1 MFQYN
6 GIATSPPT
14 QQGYG
19 VTLGATTNYYHHEQR
34 QICGGRSYHPKTEFS
49 VLETAP
55 LTFPYQYWY
64 LAQHGTCGSQ
74 YEPLKTHG
82 GGGASPMGSKAARVM
97 RCSVRVLLPLVS
109 ISRLGP
115 LPAGMVAE
123 TARARA
129 RGKESTAQKRIFVD

>member
-1 MFQYN
+1 MSK
-6 GIATSPPT
+6 GRS
-14 QQGYG
+14 
-19 VTLGATTNYYHHEQR
+19 VE
-34 QICGGRSYHPKTEFS
+34 GRSYHPKMEFS
-49 VLETAP
+49 VPETAP

-82 GGGASPMGSKAARVM
+82 GASTMGSKAARAI
-97 RCSVRVLLPLVS
+97 RCSVRVLLPLVPV
-109 ISRLGP
+109 SRLGP

-129 RGKESTAQKRIFVD
+129 RGKESTAQKRIFVGQAECGIVLVTSPNHLTTYAFFLRLTIAVP